1 MRHVYR
7 ISLGLALCASA
18 ALLSQPIL
26 AHGNDRGATKATIAG
41 AQVTIDYGRPALKGR
56 DPLAL
61 IKPGQVWRLGS
72 DAPTTLESDRDLDVG
87 GTIVPKG
94 KHILLARFDGPGK
107 WSLVLS
113 SKPWNQYEA
122 GAKLAE
128 TPMTFTPGEE
138 SVETVTIKLSDR
150 DGTGVIGVEWGKLR
164 LTAEF
169 KPAP

>member
-1 MRHVYR
+1 MQR
-7 ISLGLALCASA
+7 ISRIILGFAVVAAA
-18 ALLSQPIL
+18 ALLTQTTL
-26 AHGNDRGATKATIAG
+26 AHGNDRGTATATVAG

-56 DPLAL
+56 DPLGL

-72 DAPTTLESDRDLDVG
+72 DASTTLESDRDLDVG
-87 GTIVPKG
+87 GNKVPKG

-107 WSLVLS
+107 WSLVVS

-122 GAKLAE
+122 GAKIAE
-128 TPMTFTPGEE
+128 TPMTFAPARD

-150 DGTGVIGVEWGKLR
+150 NGTGVISVEWGKLR